1 MPMLGKR
8 KRAGRT
14 YKPLALYSKYTKP
27 YRPSVPKNILGSLG
41 SSRVKPSATTLA
53 RAPGPFK
60 DRTFVDF
67 VYENGLTKL
76 GGATTFVPVQI
87 VCNSAYDVDNG
98 GYLGNKQPL
107 YYDKL
112 LTAAGPYLQYKV
124 ISWKTT
130 WTIVNTQAVPL
141 NVFVH
146 AAHSLTDMNTVVE
159 AENFPGV
166 KRVYLT
172 ESGGSKNSAS
182 ITVTGNISDYN
193 GQADKGREWIGVY
206 NTAPGISIGGT
217 CLVASA
223 DGTAN
228 VANVYVA
235 IKHEMYTELQ
245 VVDCEVS

>member
-1 MPMLGKR
+1 MAVLGKR
-8 KRAGRT
+8 KT
-14 YKPLALYSKYTKP
+14 S
-27 YRPSVPKNILGSLG
+27 G
-41 SSRVKPSATTLA
+41 SSTKAFKKAKVSQNRSSVLGNLGGSKVSPSQTTLA
-53 RAPGPFK
+53 RAPGPFLGRK
-60 DRTFVDF
+60 YVDF
-67 VYENGLTKL
+67 IYENGLTKL

-124 ISWKTT
+124 VSWKTT

-146 AAHSLTDMNTVVE
+146 GAHALTDFNTVVE
-159 AENFPGV
+159 AENFPGT
-166 KRVYLT
+166 KRLYLT
-172 ESGGSKNSAS
+172 ESGGSKNSGS
-182 ITVTGNISDYN
+182 ITVTGNISDFN
-193 GQADKGREWIGVY
+193 GMVDKGREWIGVY

-223 DGTAN
+223 DGTAT
-228 VANVYVA
+228 VANVYVS
-235 IKHEMYTELQ
+235 IKHEMYTELS
-245 VVDCEVS
+245 VIDCEVS

>member
-1 MPMLGKR
+1 MPPALKKR
-8 KRAGRT
+8 KREAVKKGYRHSSY
-14 YKPLALYSKYTKP
+14 YKYKGPPGGGS
-27 YRPSVPKNILGSLG
+27 ILGSLG
-41 SSRVKPSATTLA
+41 NSRVKPSMTTLA

-60 DRTFVDF
+60 EKTFVDF
-67 VYENGLTKL
+67 VYENGLTKV
-76 GGATTFVPVQI
+76 GGAAVFTPIQI
-87 VCNSAYDVDNG
+87 ICNSAYDVDNG
-98 GYLGNKQPL
+98 SYLGNKQPL

-146 AAHSLTDMNTVVE
+146 AAHALTDFNTVVE

-166 KRVYLT
+166 KRLYLT
-172 ESGGSKNSAS
+172 ESGGSKSS
-182 ITVTGNISDYN
+182 GTITVSGNISDFN

-217 CLVASA
+217 CLVATA
-223 DGTAN
+223 DGTTNTAG
-228 VANVYVA
+228 VYVA